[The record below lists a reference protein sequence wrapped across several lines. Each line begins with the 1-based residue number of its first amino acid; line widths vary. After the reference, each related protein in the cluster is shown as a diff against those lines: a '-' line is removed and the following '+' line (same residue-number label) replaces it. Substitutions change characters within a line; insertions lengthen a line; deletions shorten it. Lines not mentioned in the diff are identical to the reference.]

1 MDMSNMR
8 KAGKFSV
15 LTAMAGMM
23 VMTATGADAAGAKP
37 RMLQGNWG
45 GDRMNLVMG
54 PTGGEIRMDCASG
67 TIKGRVMIDAKG
79 NFTAR
84 GTFDQEKGGPI
95 RAEDFAN
102 KGKPAIFRGHMSG
115 DMMTLSVTKPGA
127 TETQRYTLHK
137 GHNEKLVRCL

>member
-1 MDMSNMR
+1 MSKSNMR
-8 KAGKFSV
+8 KAGKASV

-23 VMTATGADAAGAKP
+23 VMTATGADAAKP

-102 KGKPAIFRGHMSG
+102 KGKPAIFRGQMKG
-115 DMMTLSVTKPGA
+115 DMISLSVTKPGA

>member
-1 MDMSNMR
+1 MR
-8 KAGKFSV
+8 KTVNRAVTIAIAGV
-15 LTAMAGMM
+15 M
-23 VMTATGADAAGAKP
+23 VMTISGPAAAGAKP
-37 RMLQGNWG
+37 KMLQGSWG

-54 PTGGEIRMDCASG
+54 TNGGEIRMDCATG

-79 NFTAR
+79 RFTAR

-102 KGKPAIFRGHMSG
+102 RGKPAIFRGQMNG
-115 DMMTLSVTKPGA
+115 NTMTLSVTKPGA
-127 TETQRYTLHK
+127 SEAQSYTLHK